1 MTDSEI
7 KQYLDNH
14 NWSVDAQ
21 DCVLEVFN
29 TSHQILDKIYD
40 AHRQDAIDAKAGSIL
55 AGMKNDIEPYIEN
68 KDDEK
73 IRHSLLCIISYSQN
87 RIKEL
92 HPEHVLCKCAPET
105 ILDNWEQLKE
115 FI

>member
-40 AHRQDAIDAKAGSIL
+40 FETS
-55 AGMKNDIEPYIEN
+55 MMT
-68 KDDEK
+68 
-73 IRHSLLCIISYSQN
+73 IITPDN
-87 RIKEL
+87 NFTFNWNL
-92 HPEHVLCKCAPET
+92 HQY
-105 ILDNWEQLKE
+105 D
-115 FI
+115 

>member
-40 AHRQDAIDAKAGSIL
+40 FETSMIT
-55 AGMKNDIEPYIEN
+55 
-68 KDDEK
+68 
-73 IRHSLLCIISYSQN
+73 IITPDN
-87 RIKEL
+87 NFTCNWNL
-92 HPEHVLCKCAPET
+92 HQY
-105 ILDNWEQLKE
+105 D
-115 FI
+115 

>member
-1 MTDSEI
+1 MYPFTD
-7 KQYLDNH
+7 LH
-14 NWSVDAQ
+14 DA
-21 DCVLEVFN
+21 FGK
-29 TSHQILDKIYD
+29 ILDKIYD

-68 KDDEK
+68 K
-73 IRHSLLCIISYSQN
+73 
-87 RIKEL
+87 
-92 HPEHVLCKCAPET
+92 HVLCKCAPET

>member
-40 AHRQDAIDAKAGSIL
+40 YETS
-55 AGMKNDIEPYIEN
+55 MMT
-68 KDDEK
+68 
-73 IRHSLLCIISYSQN
+73 IITPDN
-87 RIKEL
+87 NFTFNWNL
-92 HPEHVLCKCAPET
+92 HQY
-105 ILDNWEQLKE
+105 D
-115 FI
+115 